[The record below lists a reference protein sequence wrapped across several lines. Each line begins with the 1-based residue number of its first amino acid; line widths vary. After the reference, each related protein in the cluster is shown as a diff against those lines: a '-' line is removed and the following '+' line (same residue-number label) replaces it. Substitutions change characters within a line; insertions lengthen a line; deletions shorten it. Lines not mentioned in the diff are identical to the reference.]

1 MQAHSLVW
9 NWEELG
15 RTKISFDV
23 GFSGSTTQNSKASL
37 LEKNG
42 SIYTR
47 KAGSAF
53 LSGKL
58 CFKVN
63 KKNMAFERHNWET
76 VYKRNNE

>member
-1 MQAHSLVW
+1 MQAHCLVW
-9 NWEELG
+9 NWEEVG

-23 GFSGSTTQNSKASL
+23 GFSGSATQNSKASL
-37 LEKNG
+37 PEKNG

-47 KAGSAF
+47 KTGSAF

-58 CFKVN
+58 GFKVN